1 MPPPLSGSSPRPT
14 AVRRHPASRAQ
25 APHKHATILT
35 VPVLLIL
42 ASVVI
47 LVGVV
52 AVAIG
57 RGGELAEFAG
67 DYPPF
72 DTDDL
77 LTAADV
83 ALLRPPSA
91 LWGYS
96 AAATDQALGRVAQVV
111 TERDVE
117 IAALRKQ
124 LAEIRAATGYTTGT
138 FGAIGSSGSTGSFG
152 AIRSSGAAGSSGST
166 GSFGAT
172 GSSRSTGPS
181 GSAGSSGAAGSFGA
195 TGSSGAAAFGSSARR
210 SAPRSGPR
218 PAPRSAPPS
227 APPPS
232 PAPASPP
239 ADTPTADGG
248 TEPGA

>member
-1 MPPPLSGSSPRPT
+1 M
-14 AVRRHPASRAQ
+14 
-25 APHKHATILT
+25 
-35 VPVLLIL
+35 PVLLIL

-57 RGGELAEFAG
+57 RGGEMAEFAG

-96 AAATDQALGRVAQVV
+96 AAATDQALGRIAQVV

-152 AIRSSGAAGSSGST
+152 AIRSSGAA
-166 GSFGAT
+166 
-172 GSSRSTGPS
+172 
-181 GSAGSSGAAGSFGA
+181 
-195 TGSSGAAAFGSSARR
+195 AFGSSARR

-232 PAPASPP
+232 PAPASAP

>member
-1 MPPPLSGSSPRPT
+1 M
-14 AVRRHPASRAQ
+14 RRNPASRAQ

-57 RGGELAEFAG
+57 RGGEMAEFAG

-91 LWGYS
+91 LWGYN

-124 LAEIRAATGYTTGT
+124 LAELRAATGYTTGS

-152 AIRSSGAAGSSGST
+152 AIRSSGAAGSSG
-166 GSFGAT
+166 
-172 GSSRSTGPS
+172 
-181 GSAGSSGAAGSFGA
+181 A

-210 SAPRSGPR
+210 SAPR

-239 ADTPTADGG
+239 ADPPTADGG
-248 TEPGA
+248 TGPGA